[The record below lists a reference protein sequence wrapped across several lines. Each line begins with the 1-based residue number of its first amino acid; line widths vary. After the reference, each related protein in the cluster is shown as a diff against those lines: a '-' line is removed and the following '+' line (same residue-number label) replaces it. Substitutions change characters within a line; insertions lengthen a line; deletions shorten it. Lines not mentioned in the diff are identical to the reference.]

1 NALLLHPYRFHNLDS
16 LVLFWENRGIDEG
29 PDARRIS
36 PGNATDIRA
45 NSQLFED
52 VATYQCADFNLSAEG
67 RLDVTTGCRVS
78 ANFFSVL
85 GAVPTLGR
93 LFASDE
99 ETPGSDQAVIVSHSF
114 WQSRFAGDAQL
125 LGKTIRLNGRN
136 YTVAGIM
143 PPDFDYPVPMELWV
157 PLALTPAEKSDRSQL
172 SFAAIGRLKPGV
184 TVAQTA
190 AALNNLSRRLSELY
204 PQTNA

>member
-1 NALLLHPYRFHNLDS
+1 MIASLRRMLHRLRSFFRRAQLDHNLDS

-36 PGNATDIRA
+36 PGDATDIRA

-52 VATYQCADFNLSAEG
+52 VATYQCADFNLSSEG

-93 LFASDE
+93 L
-99 ETPGSDQAVIVSHSF
+99 
-114 WQSRFAGDAQL
+114 
-125 LGKTIRLNGRN
+125 
-136 YTVAGIM
+136 
-143 PPDFDYPVPMELWV
+143 
-157 PLALTPAEKSDRSQL
+157 
-172 SFAAIGRLKPGV
+172 
-184 TVAQTA
+184 
-190 AALNNLSRRLSELY
+190 
-204 PQTNA
+204 